1 MNKLKLPSMNKQ
13 EIEHTIQNQFLCR
26 IAFQGK
32 HSPYIAPFQYAYL
45 GGQLYFHF
53 TDYGDKMTFLE
64 KGNTVCVEIEAYT
77 PNFSEYAFVTLTGT
91 LEPVTSEDERKQ
103 AIQQMAETGQ
113 ATLSSNFLYAHGF
126 EKPID
131 WSDFTPNQPI
141 LILKLGKVT
150 STKGLKSP

>member
-1 MNKLKLPSMNKQ
+1 MNKQ
-13 EIEHTIQNQFLCR
+13 EIEQTIQNQFLCR

-45 GGQLYFHF
+45 DGQLYFHF
-53 TDYGDKMTFLE
+53 TNYGDKMTFLE
-64 KGNTVCVEIEAYT
+64 KGNTVCVEIETYT

-91 LEPVTSEDERKQ
+91 LMPVNDEAERKQ
-103 AIQQMAETGQ
+103 AIQQMAKTGQ
-113 ATLSSNFLYAHGF
+113 AKLSPNFLHAHGF
-126 EKPID
+126 EKPVD

>member
-1 MNKLKLPSMNKQ
+1 MNTQ
-13 EIEHTIQNQFLCR
+13 EIEQVINNHFLCR

-32 HSPYIAPFQYAYL
+32 RSPYIAPFQYAYL

-64 KGNTVCVEIEAYT
+64 EGNTVCVEIETYA

-91 LEPVTSEDERKQ
+91 LAPVTNEAERKQ
-103 AIQQMAETGQ
+103 AIQQMAETGK
-113 ATLSSNFLYAHGF
+113 AELSPNFLCAHGF
-126 EKPID
+126 EKPVD
-131 WSDFTPNQPI
+131 WSVFSPNQPI